1 MKLRFRF
8 LFLLVLVSLLL
19 AGCDIPDGGDDGYF
33 DTCPCPCPG
42 DVCTCEYR
50 LRYDA
55 IWGAEG
61 NSEDVK
67 LTFAERLSLDEPAKI
82 LTRCYNGENKKSF
95 AFNITAPG
103 FVITDEDGSSA
114 SDGNFSKTYKDVMDV
129 RHVYDTVYFLPT
141 ADAPSSGEIH
151 FDVVGDFDP
160 HFGELNGIRIYY
172 AKSDSYV
179 AYSVISAECAQHLV
193 EGKLYCRRCVC
204 DEYNGQSCGGTYC
217 PCFQEAKIAST
228 YKPIAADEW
237 TRREHETADL
247 SVTFPSLEEMDLS
260 EKFRLLVDFTVR
272 KDVEDVTL
280 TLSSEDFSFVF
291 SSCERGEGSVEKT
304 YPVVFPASSGNTVT
318 LEYTG
323 EKNAR
328 GAITVTLSCVENGE
342 VCNREVKIF
351 YKTDKDTIT
360 LSKTEFKNVFPYF
373 D

>member
-19 AGCDIPDGGDDGYF
+19 VGCDIPGMGDDGYF
-33 DTCPCPCPG
+33 DRCSCPCPQ

-55 IWGAEG
+55 FRGG
-61 NSEDVK
+61 GDNSEDVK

-114 SDGNFSKTYKDVMDV
+114 SDGNFSKTYTDV
-129 RHVYDTVYFLPT
+129 RDVRRVYDTVYFLPT

-160 HFGELNGIRIYY
+160 HFGELNGTRIYY
-172 AKSDSYV
+172 AKSDSYI

-204 DEYNGQSCGGTYC
+204 DEYVAGSCGGSYC
-217 PCFQEAKIAST
+217 PCFQDAKIAST

-237 TRREHETADL
+237 TRRDHETADM
-247 SVTFPSLEEMDLS
+247 SVTFPSLSEMNKS

-280 TLSSEDFSFVF
+280 TLFSEDFSFVF
-291 SSCERGEGSVEKT
+291 SSGERGEGSVEKT
-304 YPVVFPASSGNTVT
+304 YPAIFPASSGNTVT

-328 GAITVTLSCVENGE
+328 GEITVTLSCVEDGE
-342 VCNREVKIF
+342 TVSREVKIF
-351 YKTDKDTIT
+351 YKADRDGIT
-360 LSKTEFKNVFPYF
+360 LSKTEFEKGFF
-373 D
+373 EF